1 MIEKKENTNPL
12 KKPSDFLLCV
22 YTLRIGRE
30 GEETTKEI
38 DAHSFVPADY
48 WDLGYVD
55 PYAYIWEYYSRVNE
69 ALSRDYVEGLI
80 DIELAGKPLE
90 PLKDSLKV
98 FKIEEW

>member
-1 MIEKKENTNPL
+1 MKEQKENFNPL

-38 DAHSFVPADY
+38 DAHSFVPVNY
-48 WDLGYVD
+48 WDLGFVD
-55 PYAYIWEYYSRVNE
+55 PYAYISDYYERVNE
-69 ALSRDYVEGLI
+69 ALKRDYLEGLV
-80 DIELAGKPLE
+80 DIELAGKPLWPIKE
-90 PLKDSLKV
+90 SLLV